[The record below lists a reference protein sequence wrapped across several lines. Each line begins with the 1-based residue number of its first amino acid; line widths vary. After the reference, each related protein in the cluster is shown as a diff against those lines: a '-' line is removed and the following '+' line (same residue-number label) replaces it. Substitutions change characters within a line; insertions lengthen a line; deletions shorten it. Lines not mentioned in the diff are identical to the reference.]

1 MIKRIINKLKRMY
14 FNHLSPR
21 EKAEY
26 LRDKVYHMGN
36 NVQLFTNGIGTEPYL
51 ISIGDNVNV
60 AAGVSFINHDVSIF
74 NVGRLVDPSA
84 EQPLDKVGSIKLDDN
99 CMIGAHS
106 ILMPGCSVGKNS
118 IIAAG
123 SVVTKA
129 VPDNEVWG
137 GHPAKFIMT
146 TEEYKNKLIQ
156 LNKTYPWM
164 KDGKMIVPQG
174 SKELIEMRK
183 EFFFGE
189 NESNEG

>member
-1 MIKRIINKLKRMY
+1 M
-14 FNHLSPR
+14 
-21 EKAEY
+21 
-26 LRDKVYHMGN
+26 
-36 NVQLFTNGIGTEPYL
+36 
-51 ISIGDNVNV
+51 
-60 AAGVSFINHDVSIF
+60 
-74 NVGRLVDPSA
+74 DPSA
-84 EQPLDKVGSIKLDDN
+84 KQLLDKVGSIKLDDN

-129 VPDNEVWG
+129 VPDNEVCVG
-137 GHPAKFIMT
+137 GHHAKFIMT

-164 KDGKMIVPQG
+164 EDGKMIVPQG

-189 NESNEG
+189 NVNDEG

>member
-1 MIKRIINKLKRMY
+1 MIKRIINKLKRIY
-14 FNHLSPR
+14 FNHLTPNG
-21 EKAEY
+21 KAEY
-26 LRDKVYHMGN
+26 LRGKVYHMGK
-36 NVQLFTNGIGTEPYL
+36 NVQLFTNSIGTEPYL

-74 NVGRLVDPSA
+74 NVGRLVDSKE

-99 CMIGAHS
+99 CMIGAHA

-118 IIAAG
+118 VIAAG
-123 SVVTKA
+123 SVVTRA

-137 GHPAKFIMT
+137 GNPAKFIMM
-146 TEEYKNKLIQ
+146 TEDYKDKLIE

-183 EFFFGE
+183 EFFFKDM
-189 NESNEG
+189 

>member
-1 MIKRIINKLKRMY
+1 MIINRVVNKLKKMY
-14 FNHLSPR
+14 FNHLSPN

-26 LRDKVYHMGN
+26 LRGKVYHMGK

-60 AAGVSFINHDVSIF
+60 AAGVTFINHDVSIF
-74 NVGRLVDPSA
+74 NVGRLVDPEA
-84 EQPLDKVGSIKLDDN
+84 TQPLDKVGSIVLDDN
-99 CMIGAHS
+99 CMVGAQS

-118 IIAAG
+118 VIAAG

-129 VPDNEVWG
+129 VPANEVWG
-137 GHPAKFIMT
+137 GVPAKFIMT
-146 TEEYKNKLIQ
+146 TEDYKKKLIE

-164 KDGKMIVPQG
+164 KDGKMIVLQG

-183 EFFFGE
+183 RFFFG
-189 NESNEG
+189 